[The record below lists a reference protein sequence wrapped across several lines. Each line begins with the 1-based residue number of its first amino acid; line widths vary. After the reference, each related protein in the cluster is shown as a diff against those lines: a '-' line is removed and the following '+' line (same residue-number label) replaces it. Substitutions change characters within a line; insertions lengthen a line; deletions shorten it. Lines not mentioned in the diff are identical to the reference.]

1 MFRSYSIVAAYLY
14 RTYPKLRVSY
24 LSSIRQRLVQNSTL
38 AKFATLYNMQEAL
51 ELGPGYEKLRDD
63 EKSASNLDTNR
74 CQTDRPLRSAA
85 RADAFEAFVG
95 AVSQVHGTEVLTK
108 WLEELIR
115 PCEPADKT
123 AVNDKLNFFAIDA
136 TQLHDYHAATLGQ
149 QPEPEVQ
156 VASDSATQ
164 AAKAATR
171 YRLCGIFPIPFLLR
185 PTMKAISPS
194 DPTDDQA
201 PSASTSAQAY
211 GTFGRTS
218 NAPSGSKQGFSRLTD
233 EESDSPAGK
242 ARKGKRNQHNG
253 ASSALSQSTS
263 ASGKPTSILPA
274 KVADLQRAPSK
285 SGDAGPSASAQRQA
299 SNTPKTAP
307 KSGFKSDNESKTPH
321 SSPTK
326 AAQAQTDKPAAKLT
340 NGWKVVES
348 ASPAK
353 APAQASTA
361 NGVQQL
367 EPDGTATFIQAL
379 QAIRSDPVAFLEN
392 HAQYGKRGSATVT
405 YVVSTQGKK
414 SIAQAF
420 IGQRMI
426 GQGSAAAGDV
436 NMAKGR
442 AAFKAV
448 EALNVRRGI
457 VSTALC

>member
-1 MFRSYSIVAAYLY
+1 M
-14 RTYPKLRVSY
+14 
-24 LSSIRQRLVQNSTL
+24 
-38 AKFATLYNMQEAL
+38 
-51 ELGPGYEKLRDD
+51 
-63 EKSASNLDTNR
+63 
-74 CQTDRPLRSAA
+74 
-85 RADAFEAFVG
+85 
-95 AVSQVHGTEVLTK
+95 LTK

-274 KVADLQRAPSK
+274 KVADLQRAPSR
-285 SGDAGPSASAQRQA
+285 SGEAGPSLSGPRQA
-299 SNTPKTAP
+299 PNTPKAATR
-307 KSGFKSDNESKTPH
+307 SDFKSDNEGKLPQT
-321 SSPTK
+321 SPVK
-326 AAQAQTDKPAAKLT
+326 AAQANPDKPAVKLT

-348 ASPAK
+348 ATPAK

-361 NGVQQL
+361 NGHDMQQPK
-367 EPDGTATFIQAL
+367 PDGTATFIQAL

-392 HAQYGKRGSATVT
+392 HAQYGKRGSATIT